1 MHSNTVLNDNYGLWQ
16 HVWNKYKKSIQFYTM
31 FIMLLL
37 QALHSKAGGT
47 KH

>member
-1 MHSNTVLNDNYGLWQ
+1 MTIIVLGSNIV
-16 HVWNKYKKSIQFYTM
+16 KKKHIKINIKGKQFNTM
-31 FIMLLL
+31 YVMLLV